1 MILKYLVLEY
11 ALLASF
17 MATFSTLIIKILGQM
32 IKKHINQGSN
42 LPIFTTILL
51 LSILL
56 AIVPIQLY
64 WIIRALKYNE
74 ILVVVPLFHIFWS
87 VLAIFTTRIYFQDFE
102 NFSKAQTR
110 GFSFGLFMV
119 FIGFISIILKIKN
132 GKRIVSRKV

>member
-1 MILKYLVLEY
+1 
-11 ALLASF
+11 
-17 MATFSTLIIKILGQM
+17 M